1 MRVMIVLV
9 IVLAVIAVATYLLAR
24 RRTRE
29 AIEQRRRA
37 DQLEEQVN
45 VWVEAER
52 AGSAP
57 SRRQLGRPGEREDS

>member
-9 IVLAVIAVATYLLAR
+9 ILLAVIAIATYLLAR

-52 AGSAP
+52 AGAAP
-57 SRRQLGRPGEREDS
+57 SRRELGQSGEREDS